1 MTMVGTTTHG
11 TTIFGKTLAR
21 MRRLWIR
28 RKVMVIAVVLLVG
41 SGVVFGAARY
51 SNRSPEVPTL
61 DVKRGKFIDSIQFRG
76 EVKAMK
82 SVTISAPAEAG
93 DLQIIKI
100 ATDGTQVKQDDVVV
114 EFDKTKTEQ
123 DLAQRRST
131 MKSAQ
136 AEIDQA
142 KAQAR
147 LTEEEDVT
155 AVKKARFDV
164 ETAKLDA
171 SKQEI
176 VSKIE
181 GAEANLKTADA
192 EQKLHEVEEKLTA
205 DRAVNKAT
213 IESKVE
219 ASKKA
224 DYDVKRAES
233 ALTKMKLL
241 APAAGMISL
250 ISTWRPGGEGPFKP
264 GDRAWPGAPMAE
276 LPDVS
281 TLRVSARADE
291 TERGRLA
298 LNETVSAQL
307 DAIPDRQFTGKI
319 EQISTI
325 ATIDFSGGL
334 ANSEEFQSGDRAGS
348 GRCAPE
354 ARDDGAA
361 HRGGGPG
368 SGCAHDSGGSFI
380 SEIGADRGLRVA
392 RVEIPGAS
400 NRGGTTKPRPHPG
413 GEGFERRRPRG
424 FERSYGEG
432 VIPRR

>member
-1 MTMVGTTTHG
+1 MTFAMTTREMA
-11 TTIFGKTLAR
+11 IAR
-21 MRRLWIR
+21 MKQLWIR
-28 RKVMVIAVVLLVG
+28 RKVMVVAVVLLVG
-41 SGVVFGAARY
+41 SGVVFGAVRY
-51 SNRSPEVPTL
+51 SNRAPEVPTL
-61 DVKRGKFIDSIQFRG
+61 DVKRGEFIDSIQFRG

-100 ATDGTQVKQDDVVV
+100 AADGTQVQQGDVVV

-123 DLAQRRST
+123 DLAQHRST
-131 MKSAQ
+131 LKSAQ

-181 GAEANLKTADA
+181 GAEANLKVADA

-224 DYDVKRAES
+224 AYDVQRAERS
-233 ALTKMKLL
+233 LTKMTLP

-250 ISTWRPGGEGPFKP
+250 ISTWRPGGEAPFKP
-264 GDRAWPGAPMAE
+264 GDRAWPGAPIAE

-298 LNETVSAQL
+298 LNETLSAQL

-325 ATIDFSGGL
+325 ATIDFSAGWPIPRNFNLVIALDQADARLKPGMTAQLTVVVDRVANALTIPVEASFQKSGQTVAYVWQGSKFQERVIEVERRSRDRILVAKGL
-334 ANSEEFQSGDRAGS
+334 SAGDR
-348 GRCAPE
+348 
-354 ARDDGAA
+354 
-361 HRGGGPG
+361 
-368 SGCAHDSGGSFI
+368 
-380 SEIGADRGLRVA
+380 VA
-392 RVEIPGAS
+392 LKDPTVKE
-400 NRGGTTKPRPHPG
+400 
-413 GEGFERRRPRG
+413 
-424 FERSYGEG
+424 
-432 VIPRR
+432 

>member
-1 MTMVGTTTHG
+1 MKFATMTSRM
-11 TTIFGKTLAR
+11 TIAQMKQ
-21 MRRLWIR
+21 LWIR
-28 RKVMVIAVVLLVG
+28 RKVMVVAVVLLVG
-41 SGVVFGAARY
+41 SGVVFGAVRY
-51 SNRSPEVPTL
+51 SNRAPEVPTF
-61 DVKRGKFIDSIQFRG
+61 DVKRGEFIDSIQFRG

-93 DLQIIKI
+93 DLQIVKI
-100 ATDGTQVKQDDVVV
+100 AADGTQVKQGDVVV

-123 DLAQRRST
+123 DLAQHRST
-131 MKSAQ
+131 LKSAQ

-181 GAEANLKTADA
+181 GAEANLKVADA

-224 DYDVKRAES
+224 AYDVQRAEN
-233 ALTKMKLL
+233 ALTKMMLP

-250 ISTWRPGGEGPFKP
+250 ISTWRPGGEAPFKP
-264 GDRAWPGAPMAE
+264 GDRAWPGAPIAE

-325 ATIDFSGGL
+325 ATIDFSAGWPIPRNFNLVIALDQADARLKPGMTAQLTVVVDSVPDALTIPVEASFQKSGQTVAYVWQGSKFQERVIEVGRRSRDRILVAKGL
-334 ANSEEFQSGDRAGS
+334 SA
-348 GRCAPE
+348 
-354 ARDDGAA
+354 DD
-361 HRGGGPG
+361 
-368 SGCAHDSGGSFI
+368 
-380 SEIGADRGLRVA
+380 RVA
-392 RVEIPGAS
+392 LKDPTVKE
-400 NRGGTTKPRPHPG
+400 
-413 GEGFERRRPRG
+413 
-424 FERSYGEG
+424 
-432 VIPRR
+432 

>member
-1 MTMVGTTTHG
+1 MTFAMTTREMA
-11 TTIFGKTLAR
+11 IAR
-21 MRRLWIR
+21 VKQLWIR
-28 RKVMVIAVVLLVG
+28 RKVMVVAVVLLVG
-41 SGVVFGAARY
+41 SGVVFGAVRY
-51 SNRSPEVPTL
+51 SNRVPEVPTL
-61 DVKRGKFIDSIQFRG
+61 DVKRGEFIDSIQFRG

-100 ATDGTQVKQDDVVV
+100 AADGTQVQQGDVVV

-123 DLAQRRST
+123 DLAQHRST
-131 MKSAQ
+131 LKSAQ

-181 GAEANLKTADA
+181 GAEANLKVADA
-192 EQKLHEVEEKLTA
+192 DQKLHEVEEKLTA

-224 DYDVKRAES
+224 AYDVQRAERS
-233 ALTKMKLL
+233 LTKMTLP

-250 ISTWRPGGEGPFKP
+250 ISTWRPGGEAPFKP
-264 GDRAWPGAPMAE
+264 GDRAWPGAPIAE

-298 LNETVSAQL
+298 LNETLSAQL

-325 ATIDFSGGL
+325 ATIDFSAGWPIPRNFNLVIALDQADARLKPGMTAQLTVVVDRVANALTIPVEASFQKSGQTVAYVWQGSRFQERVIEVERRSRDRILVAKGL
-334 ANSEEFQSGDRAGS
+334 SAGDR
-348 GRCAPE
+348 
-354 ARDDGAA
+354 
-361 HRGGGPG
+361 
-368 SGCAHDSGGSFI
+368 
-380 SEIGADRGLRVA
+380 VA
-392 RVEIPGAS
+392 LKDPTVKE
-400 NRGGTTKPRPHPG
+400 
-413 GEGFERRRPRG
+413 
-424 FERSYGEG
+424 
-432 VIPRR
+432 

>member
-1 MTMVGTTTHG
+1 MTMAGM
-11 TTIFGKTLAR
+11 TISGMTISR
-21 MRRLWIR
+21 MKQLWIR
-28 RKVMVIAVVLLVG
+28 RKVMVVAVVLLVG
-41 SGVVFGAARY
+41 SGVVFGAVRY

-61 DVKRGKFIDSIQFRG
+61 DVKRGEFIDSLQFRG

-100 ATDGTQVKQDDVVV
+100 AADGTQVKQGEAVV

-181 GAEANLKTADA
+181 GAEANLKVADA
-192 EQKLHEVEEKLTA
+192 EQKLHEVEAKLTA

-233 ALTKMKLL
+233 ALAKMTLP
-241 APAAGMISL
+241 APATGMISL
-250 ISTWRPGGEGPFKP
+250 ISTWRPGGEAPFKP
-264 GDRAWPGAPMAE
+264 GDRAWAGAPIAE

-298 LNETVSAQL
+298 LNQTVSAQL

-325 ATIDFSGGL
+325 ATIDFSAGWPIPRNFNLVIALDQADARLKPGMTAQLTVVVDRVPDALTIPVEASFQKSGQTVAYVWQGSKFQERVIEVKRRSRDRILVAKGL
-334 ANSEEFQSGDRAGS
+334 IAGDR
-348 GRCAPE
+348 
-354 ARDDGAA
+354 
-361 HRGGGPG
+361 
-368 SGCAHDSGGSFI
+368 
-380 SEIGADRGLRVA
+380 VA
-392 RVEIPGAS
+392 LKDPTVKE
-400 NRGGTTKPRPHPG
+400 
-413 GEGFERRRPRG
+413 
-424 FERSYGEG
+424 
-432 VIPRR
+432 

>member
-1 MTMVGTTTHG
+1 MTFGTTTPAM
-11 TTIFGKTLAR
+11 TIAR
-21 MRRLWIR
+21 MKQLWIR
-28 RKVMVIAVVLLVG
+28 RKVMVVAVVLLVG
-41 SGVVFGAARY
+41 SGVVFAAVRY
-51 SNRSPEVPTL
+51 SNRAPEVPTL
-61 DVKRGKFIDSIQFRG
+61 DVKRGEFIDSIQFRG

-100 ATDGTQVKQDDVVV
+100 AADGTQVQQGDMVV

-123 DLAQRRST
+123 DLAQHRST
-131 MKSAQ
+131 LKSAQ

-181 GAEANLKTADA
+181 GAEANLKVADA

-224 DYDVKRAES
+224 AYDVQRAERS
-233 ALTKMKLL
+233 LTKMTLP

-250 ISTWRPGGEGPFKP
+250 ISTWRPGGEAPFKP
-264 GDRAWPGAPMAE
+264 GDRAWPGAPIAE

-325 ATIDFSGGL
+325 ATIDFSAGWPIPRNFNLVIALDQADARLKPGMTAQLTVVVDRVADALTIPVEASFQKSGRTVAYVWQGSKFQERVIEVERRSRDRILVAKGL
-334 ANSEEFQSGDRAGS
+334 SAGDR
-348 GRCAPE
+348 
-354 ARDDGAA
+354 
-361 HRGGGPG
+361 
-368 SGCAHDSGGSFI
+368 
-380 SEIGADRGLRVA
+380 VA
-392 RVEIPGAS
+392 LKDPTVKE
-400 NRGGTTKPRPHPG
+400 
-413 GEGFERRRPRG
+413 
-424 FERSYGEG
+424 
-432 VIPRR
+432 

>member
-1 MTMVGTTTHG
+1 MTFAMTTREMA
-11 TTIFGKTLAR
+11 IAR
-21 MRRLWIR
+21 VKQLWIR
-28 RKVMVIAVVLLVG
+28 RKVMVVAVVLLVG
-41 SGVVFGAARY
+41 SGVVFGAVRY
-51 SNRSPEVPTL
+51 SNRAPEVPTL
-61 DVKRGKFIDSIQFRG
+61 DVKRGEFIDSIQFRG

-100 ATDGTQVKQDDVVV
+100 AADGTQVQQGDVVV

-123 DLAQRRST
+123 DLAQHRST
-131 MKSAQ
+131 LKSAQ

-181 GAEANLKTADA
+181 GAEANLKVADA

-224 DYDVKRAES
+224 AYDVQRAERS
-233 ALTKMKLL
+233 LTKMTLP

-250 ISTWRPGGEGPFKP
+250 ISTWRPGGEAPFKP
-264 GDRAWPGAPMAE
+264 GDRAWPGAPIAE

-298 LNETVSAQL
+298 LNETLSAQL

-325 ATIDFSGGL
+325 ATIDFSAGWPIPRNFNLVIALDQADARLKPGMTAQLTVVVDRVANALTIPVEASFQKSGQTVAYVWQGSKFQERVIEVERRSRDRILVAKGL
-334 ANSEEFQSGDRAGS
+334 SAGDR
-348 GRCAPE
+348 
-354 ARDDGAA
+354 
-361 HRGGGPG
+361 
-368 SGCAHDSGGSFI
+368 
-380 SEIGADRGLRVA
+380 VA
-392 RVEIPGAS
+392 LKDPTVKE
-400 NRGGTTKPRPHPG
+400 
-413 GEGFERRRPRG
+413 
-424 FERSYGEG
+424 
-432 VIPRR
+432 

>member
-1 MTMVGTTTHG
+1 MTFGMTTPEM
-11 TTIFGKTLAR
+11 TIAR
-21 MRRLWIR
+21 MKQLWIR
-28 RKVMVIAVVLLVG
+28 RKVMVVAVVLLVG
-41 SGVVFGAARY
+41 SGVVFGAVRY
-51 SNRSPEVPTL
+51 SNRAPEVPTL
-61 DVKRGKFIDSIQFRG
+61 DVKRGEFIDSIQFRG

-100 ATDGTQVKQDDVVV
+100 AADGTQVQQGDVVV

-123 DLAQRRST
+123 DLAQHRST
-131 MKSAQ
+131 LKSAQ

-181 GAEANLKTADA
+181 GAEANLKVADA

-224 DYDVKRAES
+224 AYDVQRAERS
-233 ALTKMKLL
+233 LTKMTLP

-250 ISTWRPGGEGPFKP
+250 ISTWRPGGEAPFKP
-264 GDRAWPGAPMAE
+264 GDRAWPGAPIAE

-325 ATIDFSGGL
+325 ATIDFSAGWPIPRNFNLVIALDQADARLKPGMTAQLTVVVDRVSDALTIPVEASFQKSGQTVAYVWQSSKFQERVIEVERRSRDRILVAKGL
-334 ANSEEFQSGDRAGS
+334 RAGDR
-348 GRCAPE
+348 
-354 ARDDGAA
+354 
-361 HRGGGPG
+361 
-368 SGCAHDSGGSFI
+368 
-380 SEIGADRGLRVA
+380 VA
-392 RVEIPGAS
+392 LKDPTVKE
-400 NRGGTTKPRPHPG
+400 
-413 GEGFERRRPRG
+413 
-424 FERSYGEG
+424 
-432 VIPRR
+432 

>member
-1 MTMVGTTTHG
+1 VIT
-11 TTIFGKTLAR
+11 R
-21 MRRLWIR
+21 MKQLWIR
-28 RKVMVIAVVLLVG
+28 RKVIVVAAVLLVC
-41 SGVVFGAARY
+41 SGVVLGAVRY
-51 SNRSPEVPTL
+51 SNRSPEVPTF
-61 DVKRGKFIDSIQFRG
+61 DVKRGEFIDSIQFRG

-93 DLQIIKI
+93 DLQILKI
-100 ATDGTQVKQDDVVV
+100 VADGTQVKQGDVVV

-123 DLAQRRST
+123 DLAQHRST
-131 MKSAQ
+131 LKSAQ

-181 GAEANLKTADA
+181 GAEANLKVADT

-205 DRAVNKAT
+205 DRAVSKAT
-213 IESKVE
+213 IESKIE

-224 DYDVKRAES
+224 AYDVQRAEQ
-233 ALTKMKLL
+233 ALTKMILR

-250 ISTWRPGGEGPFKP
+250 ISMWHPGGEAPFKA

-325 ATIDFSGGL
+325 ATIDFSAGWPIPRNFNLVIALDQTDARLKPGMTTQLTVVVERVPNALTIPVEASFQKSGHNVAYVWQGSKFEERVIDVGRRSRDRILVAKGL
-334 ANSEEFQSGDRAGS
+334 S
-348 GRCAPE
+348 
-354 ARDDGAA
+354 
-361 HRGGGPG
+361 PG
-368 SGCAHDSGGSFI
+368 
-380 SEIGADRGLRVA
+380 ERVA
-392 RVEIPGAS
+392 LKDPSVKE
-400 NRGGTTKPRPHPG
+400 
-413 GEGFERRRPRG
+413 
-424 FERSYGEG
+424 
-432 VIPRR
+432 

>member
-1 MTMVGTTTHG
+1 MTFGMTTPEM
-11 TTIFGKTLAR
+11 TIAR
-21 MRRLWIR
+21 MKQLWIR
-28 RKVMVIAVVLLVG
+28 RKVMVVAVVLLVG
-41 SGVVFGAARY
+41 SGVVFGAVRY
-51 SNRSPEVPTL
+51 SNRAPEVPTL
-61 DVKRGKFIDSIQFRG
+61 DVKRGEFIDSIQFRG

-100 ATDGTQVKQDDVVV
+100 AADGTQVQQGDVVV

-123 DLAQRRST
+123 DLAQHRST
-131 MKSAQ
+131 LKSAQ

-181 GAEANLKTADA
+181 GAEANLKVADA

-224 DYDVKRAES
+224 AYDVQRAERS
-233 ALTKMKLL
+233 LTKMTLP

-250 ISTWRPGGEGPFKP
+250 ISTWRPGGEAPFKP
-264 GDRAWPGAPMAE
+264 GDRAWPGAPIAE

-325 ATIDFSGGL
+325 ATIDFSAGWPIPRNFNLVIALDQADARLKPGMTAQLTVVVDRVSDALTIPVEASFQKSGQTVAYVWQGL
-334 ANSEEFQSGDRAGS
+334 KFQERVIEVERRSRDRILVAKGLRAGDR
-348 GRCAPE
+348 
-354 ARDDGAA
+354 
-361 HRGGGPG
+361 
-368 SGCAHDSGGSFI
+368 
-380 SEIGADRGLRVA
+380 VA
-392 RVEIPGAS
+392 LKDPTVKE
-400 NRGGTTKPRPHPG
+400 
-413 GEGFERRRPRG
+413 
-424 FERSYGEG
+424 
-432 VIPRR
+432 